1 MSESAV
7 IKPYQKVIDFIGT
20 NVFGSISSLMLVLMG
35 GIFGN
40 FFRLIRQPWIND
52 FAYKYYNQ
60 AETYVSKMF
69 LSPIE
74 VLKIIQK
81 KETFRDKVIRI
92 ITTMT
97 KRTFWGLLYLS
108 VVTGAFAGTLGLVGF
123 VWLQFKLPGYENVAR
138 LRNQTMEALNM
149 NTSAPSEDVEEA

>member
-81 KETFRDKVIRI
+81 KFHHHQI
-92 ITTMT
+92 IMGKKKK
-97 KRTFWGLLYLS
+97 KR
-108 VVTGAFAGTLGLVGF
+108 
-123 VWLQFKLPGYENVAR
+123 
-138 LRNQTMEALNM
+138 
-149 NTSAPSEDVEEA
+149 